1 MLMSM
6 GGHNNPDKLISIHNC
21 IFRGFVDFNDAHF
34 NGPIEIIDCPFEK
47 GTNLLGNKGKPYEV
61 LFDIPPRILNNDGK
75 MDFDK

>member
-1 MLMSM
+1 M
-6 GGHNNPDKLISIHNC
+6 GGHNNHDKLISIHNC

-34 NGPIEIIDCPFEK
+34 NGPIEIIYCQFEK